1 MKALVTGGLGLI
13 GSHIVMRLLKDGHEV
28 RILDKRDLSEWPL
41 GTMPLSVEFHKGDIA
56 EILDCHRAMNGIDV
70 VFHTAA
76 IARTAETLTDPMG
89 ANRTNVDGTLNLLQ
103 MAKVWKVKRF
113 VHSSSSIVY
122 TGPSTPYAVGKIASE
137 HYVTLF
143 GKLYNLSTISLRYA
157 NVYGPGQRRDGA
169 YPNVLAS
176 FARDKAEKG
185 YITIYGDGSVTRD
198 FVHVDDVVEANMLA
212 MKSEEQGTFDI
223 CFGEYW
229 DIKRLSELFDCEVRH
244 AEERPGDTKLIQ
256 VFPGDAMEKLGFRA
270 QIQLNKQSISSYL

>member
-13 GSHIVMRLLKDGHEV
+13 GSHIVMRLLKDGHQV
-28 RILDKRDLSEWPL
+28 RILDKRDLTELPL
-41 GTMPLSVEFHKGDIA
+41 GTMPLEVEFHRGDIA
-56 EILDCHRAMNGIDV
+56 EIYDCHRAMNGIDV

-76 IARTAETLTDPMG
+76 IARTAETITDPMG

-122 TGPSTPYAVGKIASE
+122 TGPSTPYAVGKIAGE

-212 MKSEEQGTFDI
+212 LKSEQQGHFDI
-223 CFGEYW
+223 CSGEYHT
-229 DIKRLSELFDCEVRH
+229 IKELSALFDCEVRY
-244 AEERPGDTKLIQ
+244 ADDRPGDTKLISLD
-256 VFPGDAMEKLGFRA
+256 PMAARDCLGFMA